1 VWATGV
7 YLGFESSVYDC
18 SRSDTRG
25 SFRHNREQFDWPMFP
40 ITACGRS
47 KPQNYA
53 TVINELALQNEA
65 LHAQTGSAA
74 TTVTLIHRR
83 SHHPAF

>member
-1 VWATGV
+1 
-7 YLGFESSVYDC
+7 
-18 SRSDTRG
+18 
-25 SFRHNREQFDWPMFP
+25 MFP